1 MMTRTELIDKISESV
16 DLTKAETTQVIMAYE
31 TIVGK
36 ALSKGEDVALIGFG
50 RFSVVNRAARNGH
63 NPRSGKKIKIPAKK
77 AVKFKVGKRLAGVV
91 N

>member
-1 MMTRTELIDKISESV
+1 MTRTELVDKISKSV
-16 DLTKAETTQVIMAYE
+16 DLTKAETTQVIKAYE

-63 NPRSGKKIKIPAKK
+63 HPRSGKKIKIPAKK
-77 AVKFKVGKRLAGVV
+77 AVKFKVGKRLASVV

>member
-1 MMTRTELIDKISESV
+1 MTRTELIDKISESV

-31 TIVGK
+31 TIVGR
-36 ALSKGEDVALIGFG
+36 ALSKGEDVALVGFG

-77 AVKFKVGKRLAGVV
+77 AVKFKVGKRLASVV

>member
-1 MMTRTELIDKISESV
+1 MTRTELIDKISESV

-36 ALSKGEDVALIGFG
+36 ALSKGEDVALVGFG

-77 AVKFKVGKRLAGVV
+77 AVKFKVGKRLADVV